1 MIKGIR
7 RAAIYARVS
16 TDGQTT
22 ANQLQELRT
31 TAERNGWDVVEE
43 FVDHGISGAK
53 GRDKRPRLDALWK
66 GVGRKD
72 FDVVMVWA
80 VDRIGRSL
88 QHLIAFLEELQSKR
102 IDLFIHQQGI
112 DTATPAG
119 KAMFQMLGVFSEFER
134 SIIRERVKSGIK
146 RIRANNPDKGWGRR
160 KLEESRPEVAAR
172 IVELRKQGLGMV
184 AIAKIV
190 GVSSRTVQVL
200 LQRPSEDHSSA
211 TKDETVKMDE
221 RCIEAV

>member
-1 MIKGIR
+1 MTKGSK

-16 TDGQTT
+16 TDGQSTV
-22 ANQLQELRT
+22 NQLQELRL
-31 TAERNGWDVVEE
+31 AADRNGWHVVEE

-88 QHLIAFLEELQSKR
+88 QHLVEFLSELHSKK

-112 DTATPAG
+112 DTTTPAG
-119 KAMFQMLGVFSEFER
+119 KALFGMLGIFAEFER
-134 SIIRERVKSGIK
+134 SMIQERVKAGIK
-146 RIRANNPDKGWGRR
+146 RTRANNPEKGWGRR
-160 KLEESRPEVAAR
+160 KLEDARPEVAAS

-200 LQRPSEDHSSA
+200 LQRPSE
-211 TKDETVKMDE
+211 VGN
-221 RCIEAV
+221 C